1 MRLEKS
7 LLLAGMAVPILY
19 VGTLLISSL
28 LYPGYSHI
36 SQYASEL
43 GSAVAPYPFLF
54 NTGIIAVGIASIA
67 AGLGFFLALKR
78 LTGALLVPGL
88 LALCLVLFGVS
99 FVMGGAF
106 PMPDERHGG
115 YGLGLGIHAG
125 PVLLALALLK
135 HKPVRAINLY
145 LLVTAL
151 GLLILFAIMMGVGG
165 LVTRANVGIWQR
177 SYVLFMLPWIGV
189 SGYYLNRR
197 LVSPNPDTWPWLLKP
212 GHEEKVAR

>member
-19 VGTLLISSL
+19 FGNLLISSL
-28 LYPGYSHI
+28 FYPGYSHI
-36 SQYASEL
+36 TQYASEL
-43 GSAVAPYPFLF
+43 GSAAAPYPFLF
-54 NTGIIAVGIASIA
+54 NTGIILVGVASIA

-78 LTGALLVPGL
+78 LTGALFVPGL
-88 LALCLVLFGVS
+88 LALCLVLFGFS

-115 YGLGLGIHAG
+115 YGLGLGIHVG
-125 PVLLALALLK
+125 PVLLALALWK
-135 HKPVRAINLY
+135 HKALRALKLY
-145 LLVTAL
+145 FLVTAF
-151 GLLILFAIMMGVGG
+151 GLIILFAIMMGVSG

-189 SGYYLNRR
+189 ASYYLNRC
-197 LVSPNPDTWPWLLKP
+197 LVSPKMRKSAWLLKP
-212 GHEEKVAR
+212 VS